1 MVIQKELKFFPV
13 ENTNTNKLNAAQIES
28 FNKNGFIFPITIF
41 SHSETAKIT
50 TYFETLL
57 DSAKKI
63 GYEDYSINGWHYHCR
78 GIYNLMMNSSI
89 LEYVAD
95 LIGPNVL
102 NIMTHLFYKRS
113 QDKRKVSWHQDASYW
128 PLTPTK
134 TITVWLALDDV
145 SAQNGAMKFI
155 PGSHHHG
162 QIPFRASDVVEHNVL
177 NQTVSSPEDWGENA
191 VNVELK
197 AGQISIH
204 SDLLLHG
211 SEPNLSATDRRG
223 LTLRYM
229 PSDVQCT
236 DSNFGKNRRAF
247 QCLGTN
253 PEKHWSIVPPPV
265 GEAIPLKLETPL

>member
-1 MVIQKELKFFPV
+1 MVIQKELKFFPT
-13 ENTNTNKLNAAQIES
+13 ENTDKKRLNLGQIES
-28 FNKNGFIFPITIF
+28 FNRNGFIFPITIF
-41 SHSETAKIT
+41 SSSETAKISA
-50 TYFETLL
+50 YFDNLL

-145 SAQNGAMKFI
+145 SEQNGAMRFI
-155 PGSHHHG
+155 PGSHHYG
-162 QIPFRASDVVEHNVL
+162 QIPFQASDVGEHNVL

-253 PEKHWSIVPPPV
+253 PEKHWSIVSPPL
-265 GEAIPLKLETPL
+265 GEAMPLKLETPL

>member
-1 MVIQKELKFFPV
+1 MVIQKELKFFPI
-13 ENTNTNKLNAAQIES
+13 ENTNTNKLSSAQIES
-28 FNKNGFIFPITIF
+28 FNKNGFIFPITLF
-41 SHSETAKIT
+41 SPSETEKIT

-155 PGSHHHG
+155 PGSHHQG
-162 QIPFRASDVVEHNVL
+162 QIPFQASDMGEHNVL
-177 NQTVSSPEDWGENA
+177 NQTVSNPEDWGENA

-211 SEPNLSATDRRG
+211 SEPNLSTTDRRG

-253 PEKHWSIVPPPV
+253 PEKHWSIVSPPV